1 MLVQSHSIA
10 VSSLHNPL
18 PFIQHLYFAPFV
30 AIYAGWAYVYFAL
43 FESVFGSNEF
53 AMLSLI
59 LLLAAN
65 ALALLLCQWSVGAR
79 AFLTCGKEVDPFKA
93 KLIQIVPTPHNGAAA
108 MCPILEMS
116 IEGKATPYFFFQKKK
131 YIYNPDKKVFSKLR
145 FPSDDGKTVKELKAT
160 RGLTTQYDVTTAIDL
175 YGLNQ
180 FDVPIP
186 TFVELFKEHA
196 IAPFFVFQLFCV
208 ALWFLDDMWYYS
220 LFTLFMLV
228 VFESTVVFQRLK
240 TLQEFRAMSI
250 KPYSIKVYRNRA
262 WKDIQTD
269 ELLPGDIC
277 SILRSEEDCPVPADM
292 VVIDGSCI
300 ANEAMLSG
308 ESTPQLKESIGVRD
322 MTDVFDMETDKNH
335 VLFGGTK
342 ILQVTPASEN
352 ASMIAP
358 DKGCIACVLKTGFST
373 QQGKLVRTIIYGTER
388 ITANNA
394 ESLFFILF
402 LLIFAIAAAWYVWT
416 EGTKNEE
423 RVKSKILLD
432 CILIITSVVPPELP
446 MELSMAVNNSLMSL
460 VKQYIFCTEP
470 FRIPF
475 AGKIDVACFDKTG
488 TLTAENLLVEGV
500 SGLGADTKALYKP
513 LTVPKYTSYTLAAAH
528 ALVQLEGE
536 DGIIGDPM
544 EKNTLESIEWTLGKD
559 ECVRP
564 KNVET
569 GGKVELKIMRRF
581 AFSSALK
588 RMSTLSVLKEADGS
602 PAKIFVAVKGAPE
615 TLRSMFLNVPADYDS
630 VYKYWAMRGSRVLAL
645 GYRVATEMKTSQIRE
660 VSRESVESNLMF
672 AGFLIFFCPLKP
684 DSATAIEMLNNSS
697 HRCVMIT
704 GDNALTA
711 CHVAKEVGIVS
722 KPVLILDVKGESEV
736 SWQTVDEETTIA
748 VDVSNPVKDPRL
760 GDFHLCT
767 TGRGLTAIYNK
778 PCFAA
783 LLPRIWVYARV
794 SPSQKEDILNA
805 LKSAGYHTLMCGDG
819 TNDVGALK
827 QAHVGIALLDGNQE
841 EIEAYNKNMMDR
853 RRIEMAKKQTE
864 LREKLGWQ
872 PVPPPP
878 LVAGAAAPGSAVENK
893 AEVAAGGASAAA
905 VKDPKAEFAKQME
918 ALNAMLGD
926 MEDLEAPTIKFGDAS
941 VAAPFTSKLGTVMS
955 VVNIIR
961 QGRATLVAMMQMYK
975 ILALNCLISAYS
987 MSVQYLAGIKQGD
1000 WQATIAG
1007 FLITICFFGIAK
1019 SSACERLSKKRPQ
1032 ANVFNF
1038 YIILSVLGQVA
1049 IHVTAL
1055 AYIRLQAIDY
1065 SEELDEI
1072 KLDAEFQ
1079 PNLLNSAVYLVSLIM
1094 QISTFAINYQGEPFR
1109 ESLFANKSLYNSLLM
1124 VSCIAVA
1131 AASEISP
1138 ELNSAMSLV
1147 PFPGDFRYKLLGA
1160 MAFDFGGAWIV
1171 EVVTNYLFSDN
1182 RAREELF

>member
-1 MLVQSHSIA
+1 MIVQESTIALATLHS
-10 VSSLHNPL
+10 PL
-18 PFIQHLYFAPFV
+18 PPAQHAYTIPVALLY
-30 AIYAGWAYVYFAL
+30 IGWAYLYFTS
-43 FESVFGSNEF
+43 FEAVFGSHEF
-53 AMLSLI
+53 AMLALI
-59 LLLAAN
+59 LAIATHVLSLLV
-65 ALALLLCQWSVGAR
+65 CQWSVNAK
-79 AFLTCGKEVDPFKA
+79 AALTCKSESDPHTA
-93 KLIQIVPTPHNGAAA
+93 KLIKIIPGAHQGAGALCSILA
-108 MCPILEMS
+108 MDID
-116 IEGKATPYFFFQKKK
+116 GKSFPYFFFQKKK
-131 YIYNPDKKVFSKLR
+131 YIFSFEKKQFVNLR
-145 FPSDDGKTVKELKAT
+145 FPADDGKTMKELQAT
-160 RGLTTQYDVTTAIDL
+160 RGLINDKEISSATDI
-175 YGLNQ
+175 YGLNR

-186 TFVELFKEHA
+186 TFLELFQEHA
-196 IAPFFVFQLFCV
+196 VAPFFVFQLFCV

-220 LFTLFMLV
+220 LFTLFMLM

-240 TLQEFRAMSI
+240 NLQEFRAMSI
-250 KPYSIKVYRNRA
+250 KPYSIKVYRKKEWRE
-262 WKDIQTD
+262 IQTD

-277 SILRSEEDCPVPADM
+277 SILRSQEDCPVPADM

-308 ESTPQLKESIGVRD
+308 ESTPQLKESVSVRD
-322 MTDVFDMETDKNH
+322 SMDVFDIDLDKNH

-342 ILQVTPASEN
+342 ILQVSAAAANS
-352 ASMIAP
+352 AMVAP
-358 DKGCIACVLKTGFST
+358 DGGCIAYVLKTGFST

-388 ITANNA
+388 ITANNK

-402 LLIFAIAAAWYVWT
+402 LLIFAFAAAYYVWT
-416 EGTKNEE
+416 EGIKNEE

-500 SGLGADTKALYKP
+500 SGLGTNTRHLFKP
-513 LTVPKYTSYTLAAAH
+513 LEVPKYTTLTLAGAH
-528 ALVQLEGE
+528 ALVQLD

-544 EKNTLESIEWTLGKD
+544 EKNTLESIEWTLTKD
-559 ECVRP
+559 ETVRP
-564 KNVET
+564 KVA
-569 GGKVELKIMRRF
+569 GGKLEMKILRRF
-581 AFSSALK
+581 QFSSALK
-588 RMSTLSVLKEADGS
+588 RMSTLSVLTDDGKS
-602 PAKIFVAVKGAPE
+602 TVFVSVKGAPE
-615 TLRSMFLNVPADYDS
+615 TLRSMFSEVPSDYDA
-630 VYKYWAMRGSRVLAL
+630 VYKHWAMRGSRVLAL
-645 GYRVATEMKTSQIRE
+645 GYRVASDMKVSQIRD
-660 VSRESVESNLMF
+660 VSRETVESKLVF

-684 DSATAIEMLNNSS
+684 DSAAAIEMLNNSS

-711 CHVAKEVGIVS
+711 CHVAKEVGIVA
-722 KPVLILDVKGESEV
+722 KPVLILDLKNETDL
-736 SWQTVDEETTIA
+736 SWQSVDETVNITVDVEKVA
-748 VDVSNPVKDPRL
+748 KDPRL
-760 GDFHLCT
+760 AKYELCT
-767 TGRGLTAIYNK
+767 TGRGLSAIYNK

-805 LKSAGYHTLMCGDG
+805 LKNAGYHTLMCGDG

-827 QAHVGIALLDGNQE
+827 QAHVGIALLDGNKD
-841 EIEAYNKNMMDR
+841 EIEAFQKNMMER
-853 RRIEMAKKQTE
+853 RRIEMAKKQAE
-864 LREKLGWQ
+864 IREKLGLA
-872 PVPPPP
+872 P
-878 LVAGAAAPGSAVENK
+878 LPAEQAVKALGGQAPAPGSSA
-893 AEVAAGGASAAA
+893 ATAVAAATTDTKP
-905 VKDPKAEFAKQME
+905 KDPKAQFAQQME

-961 QGRATLVAMMQMYK
+961 QGRATLVAMVQMYK

-1038 YIILSVLGQVA
+1038 YIIISVLGQVA
-1049 IHVTAL
+1049 VHVACL
-1055 AYIRLQAIDY
+1055 AYIRHQAIEY

-1094 QISTFAINYQGEPFR
+1094 QVSTFAINYQGEPFR
-1109 ESLFANKSLYNSLLM
+1109 ESLFANKSLYNSIMM
-1124 VSCIAVA
+1124 VSAVA
-1131 AASEISP
+1131 AAAATEISP
-1138 ELNSAMSLV
+1138 ELNSSMQLV
-1147 PFPGDFRYKLLGA
+1147 PFPDDFRYKLMA
-1160 MAFDFGGAWIV
+1160 TMAFDFGGAWTV
-1171 EVVTNYLFSDN
+1171 EVITNYFFSDN